1 MARWVRAFHW
11 VLPKRAF
18 GWLAGFFGRE
28 IGKIGFFG
36 DFWLILFAGFRL
48 NRCFDNLFRED
59 GNRKIGQQER
69 GCQQPREQL
78 FSMGFAH
85 ITTSF
90 ESENGKN
97 GISRAEKTEKCA
109 KIDVIIPEK
118 CVIAIFHKTEN
129 PLSII
134 LSGRVNVTNRVV

>member
-1 MARWVRAFHW
+1 MS
-11 VLPKRAF
+11 
-18 GWLAGFFGRE
+18 
-28 IGKIGFFG
+28 
-36 DFWLILFAGFRL
+36 
-48 NRCFDNLFRED
+48 
-59 GNRKIGQQER
+59 QQER
-69 GCQQPREQL
+69 GCQQPREPL

-90 ESENGKN
+90 ESEN
-97 GISRAEKTEKCA
+97 EKMEFHALKKAEKCA

-134 LSGRVNVTNRVV
+134 LSGRVNVTDRVV